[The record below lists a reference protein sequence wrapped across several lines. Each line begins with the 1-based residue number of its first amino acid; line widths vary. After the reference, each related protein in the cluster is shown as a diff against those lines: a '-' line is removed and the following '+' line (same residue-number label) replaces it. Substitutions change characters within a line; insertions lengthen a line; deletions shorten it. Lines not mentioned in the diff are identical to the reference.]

1 MADLGGLVGL
11 KAWFI
16 EMRLAVKFPCSCC
29 DRGVKKRPGQQ
40 LPHRVLWSK
49 ASLNRDD
56 ANMGWGLS
64 PIASVYAKKIHSM
77 ASLPS

>member
-29 DRGVKKRPGQQ
+29 DREVKKRPGQQ

-49 ASLNRDD
+49 R
-56 ANMGWGLS
+56 LS
-64 PIASVYAKKIHSM
+64 TEMTPAWAGVCPLLPLSMQKIHSM